1 MGTNDNPLEGL
12 VKSTVNVC
20 VIGSGRA
27 GMIHARNFAGSVP
40 GARLVAMVDPL
51 EAAVMES
58 KEELGFDKYYLD
70 YKDALADKDIDAVVV
85 VSPTVYH
92 RDIVVDAAAA
102 GKHILC
108 EKPMAMTQVECRDM
122 INAAENAGVKLQLAF
137 MRRFDES
144 FQHAK
149 ERIDSG
155 EIGDVVCVK
164 SLTHGPS
171 TPQSWMYDIRKSNG
185 PLAEVSSHDIDALHW
200 YSGSY
205 IKEVYAI
212 AGNYRCPD
220 AREEFPDFYD
230 NVLMNCRFRNGSQGL
245 VDGAQGV
252 QYGYDSRV
260 EILGTK
266 GIIHV
271 GKNQNFSVLTVTP
284 EGIRTPFVKSW
295 RNLFLDAYKKEDA
308 HFIECILKDKS
319 PSVTGRDGLE
329 AVKVVNA
336 GNRSII
342 EKKPIVIQES
352 VK

>member
-1 MGTNDNPLEGL
+1 M
-12 VKSTVNVC
+12 KSTVNVC
-20 VIGSGRA
+20 VIGAGRA
-27 GMIHARNFAGSVP
+27 GMIHARNFAGSIP
-40 GARLVAMVDPL
+40 GVRLIAMVDPVE
-51 EAAVMES
+51 EAVSEARD
-58 KEELGFDKYYLD
+58 ELGFEKTYLD
-70 YKDALADKDIDAVVV
+70 YKDALGDRDIDAMVV
-85 VSPTVYH
+85 VSPTAYH
-92 RDIVVDAAAA
+92 RSIVVDAAAA

-108 EKPMAMTQVECRDM
+108 EKPMAMTEGECRDM
-122 INAAENAGVKLQLAF
+122 IDATDSAGVKLQMAF

-171 TPQSWMYDIRKSNG
+171 IPQAWMYDIRKSNG

-205 IKEVYAI
+205 INEVYAI

-220 AREEFPDFYD
+220 ARAEFPDFYD
-230 NVLMNCRFRNGSQGL
+230 NVIMNCRFRNGSQGF

-284 EGIRTPFVKSW
+284 EGIQTPFVKSW
-295 RNLFLDAYKKEDA
+295 RNLFIDAYRKEDA
-308 HFIECILKDKS
+308 HFVECILKDEV

-336 GNRSII
+336 GNKSII
-342 EKKPIVIQES
+342 EKKPVVIEES
-352 VK
+352 I

>member
-1 MGTNDNPLEGL
+1 MKVNDKSGLLEGF
-12 VKSTVNVC
+12 VQSSVNIC

-27 GMIHARNFAGSVP
+27 GMIHAGNFAGSIP
-40 GARLVAMVDPL
+40 GARLVAIVDPV
-51 EAAVMES
+51 EDVVRASCEN
-58 KEELGFDKYYLD
+58 LGIDKFYLN
-70 YKDALADKDIDAVVV
+70 YKDALGDKDIDAVIV

-92 RDIVVDAAAA
+92 RDIVVESAAA

-108 EKPMAMTQVECRDM
+108 EKPMAMTESECRDM
-122 INAAENAGVKLQLAF
+122 ISAADEAGVKLQLAF

-171 TPQSWMYDIRKSNG
+171 TPQPWMYDIRKSNG
-185 PLAEVSSHDIDALHW
+185 PLAEVSSHDIDSLHW
-200 YSGSY
+200 YGGSY

-220 AREEFPDFYD
+220 ARDEFPDFYD
-230 NVLMNCRFRNGSQGL
+230 NVIMNCRFRNGAQGM

-260 EILGTK
+260 EILGTR
-266 GIIHV
+266 GLIHV
-271 GKNQNFSVLTVTP
+271 GKNQNFSVLTISP
-284 EGIRTPFVKSW
+284 SGIQTPFVKSW
-295 RNLFLDAYKKEDA
+295 RNLFLNAYKREDA
-308 HFIECILKDKS
+308 HFIECILKDRN

-342 EKKPIVIQES
+342 EKKPIIIEE
-352 VK
+352 

>member
-1 MGTNDNPLEGL
+1 MQ
-12 VKSTVNVC
+12 STVNIC

-27 GMIHARNFAGSVP
+27 GMIHARNFNRSVP
-40 GARLVAMVDPL
+40 GARIVAVVDPF
-51 EAAVMES
+51 EDAARNAC
-58 KEELGFDKYYLD
+58 KELGITTYYLD
-70 YKDALADKDIDAVVV
+70 YREALSSKDIDAVVV
-85 VSPTVYH
+85 VTPTAYH
-92 RDIVVDAAAA
+92 RDIVVEAAGA

-108 EKPMAMTQVECRDM
+108 EKPMAMTEPECRDM
-122 INAAENAGVKLQLAF
+122 IAAAEKANVKLQLAF

-144 FQHAK
+144 FIYAK
-149 ERIDSG
+149 QRIESG
-155 EIGDVVCVK
+155 EIGEVVSVK

-171 TPQSWMYDIRKSNG
+171 TPRPWMYDISKSNG

-200 YSGSY
+200 YADSY
-205 IKEVYAI
+205 ISEVYAI

-230 NVLMNCRFRNGSQGL
+230 NILMNCRFRNGSQGL

-271 GKNQNFSVLTVTP
+271 GKQNNYNVVSVSP
-284 EGIRTPFVKSW
+284 EGIQTPFVKSW
-295 RNLFLDAYKKEDA
+295 QNLFIDAYQNEDR
-308 HFIECILKDKS
+308 HFIECIQRDQQ
-319 PSVTGRDGLE
+319 PRVTGKDGLE

-336 GNRSII
+336 GNRSVR
-342 EKKPIVIQES
+342 EKCPIALEDA
-352 VK
+352 

>member
-1 MGTNDNPLEGL
+1 
-12 VKSTVNVC
+12 
-20 VIGSGRA
+20 
-27 GMIHARNFAGSVP
+27 
-40 GARLVAMVDPL
+40 
-51 EAAVMES
+51 
-58 KEELGFDKYYLD
+58 
-70 YKDALADKDIDAVVV
+70 
-85 VSPTVYH
+85 
-92 RDIVVDAAAA
+92 
-102 GKHILC
+102 
-108 EKPMAMTQVECRDM
+108 MAMTELECLDM
-122 INAAENAGVKLQLAF
+122 MKASDTAGVKLQLAF

-144 FQHAK
+144 FQFAK
-149 ERIDSG
+149 QRIEEG

-171 TPQSWMYDIRKSNG
+171 VPKSWMYDIQKSNG

-200 YSGSY
+200 YAGSY

-220 AREEFPDFYD
+220 AKDDFPDFYD

-271 GKNQNFSVLTVTP
+271 GKNQNYSVLTVSP

-295 RNLFLDAYKKEDA
+295 QNLFLDAYKKEDA
-308 HFIECILKDKS
+308 HFVECIQKDLV
-319 PSVTGRDGLE
+319 PAVTAKDGLE

-336 GNRSII
+336 GNRSIV
-342 EKKPIVIQES
+342 EKKPISIEE
-352 VK
+352 